1 MLASGREEGG
11 RNSNCERRGGRGK
24 VCSVSKMGWGSIP
37 GYQRRRKWVGVAY
50 LSTRGVE
57 RERAIIATFLGP
69 YFVPDG
75 EA

>member
-11 RNSNCERRGGRGK
+11 RNSNCERRGERGK
-24 VCSVSKMGWGSIP
+24 
-37 GYQRRRKWVGVAY
+37 VGVAY
-50 LSTRGVE
+50 LGTRGVE
-57 RERAIIATFLGP
+57 RKCAIIATFLGP